1 MTNLFCGNV
10 FTLVVYYMMV
20 VNMNK
25 KYYLTFVVIL
35 ILDQLTKY
43 VIDLNM
49 RLYESITVIPN
60 FFYITYARNEGAA
73 WSILSGK
80 TWFFVVIGII
90 AFTVMGYVFK
100 KSKDF
105 EVLTKLGLILMMSG
119 TVGNLI
125 DRICFGYVRDFL
137 DFIIFNYDFPI
148 FNVADMALCIG
159 VGILMLDV
167 VLEELGVVIPWKK

>member
-1 MTNLFCGNV
+1 
-10 FTLVVYYMMV
+10 
-20 VNMNK
+20 MNK
-25 KYYLTFVVIL
+25 KYYLLFVAVLVI
-35 ILDQLTKY
+35 DQLTKILIDAKMMLFQSIC
-43 VIDLNM
+43 VIK
-49 RLYESITVIPN
+49 N

-73 WSILSGK
+73 WSILSGR
-80 TWFFVVIGII
+80 TWFFIVIGLV

-100 KSKDF
+100 KSKDY

-125 DRICFGYVRDFL
+125 DRIYFGYVRDFL

-159 VGILMLDV
+159 VGVLILDV
-167 VLEELGVVIPWKK
+167 ILEELGVVIPWKK